1 MLGTVLLAS
10 GGVVGVSVLMSL
22 FYFAFPQI
30 VLSVFFPKPGYQ
42 VLTQY
47 LGYYSLYILIFA
59 FASLLNSYFLSI
71 GKTRVYIIT
80 LIGAVIQIEV
90 SCSFILQSTRS
101 LSGYSARLSSCYY
114 CS

>member
-1 MLGTVLLAS
+1 
-10 GGVVGVSVLMSL
+10 MSL

-80 LIGAVIQIEV
+80 LIGAVIQIGSILLFHSSIYEIIIGLF
-90 SCSFILQSTRS
+90 SSSFVMLLLFLI
-101 LSGYSARLSSCYY
+101 YY
-114 CS
+114 YLHGED